1 MKRMACLA
9 LAAAI
14 LAFASQAQ
22 SEMIVRKTVTYFS
35 IGGKTPADL
44 DREMAE
50 HGPLLTTGRR
60 HPGATRVT
68 FSGKASYVAEEGRCS
83 IGEARI
89 VLTTKMMLPRW
100 KNRSKADAR
109 MALLWDTLSAD
120 IKRHEDRHAEIARNH
135 ARALEK
141 VLQALRPER
150 DCDILKAKVAVA
162 TQQALEAH
170 DADQK
175 RFDRIEAA
183 NFSARM
189 TRLLRYR
196 STGRAE

>member
-1 MKRMACLA
+1 MKRMARLA

-35 IGGKTPADL
+35 IGGKTAADL
-44 DREMAE
+44 DREMAA

-68 FSGKASYVAEEGRCS
+68 FSGKASYVSEEGRCS

-100 KNRSKADAR
+100 KNRTKADAR

-120 IKRHEDRHAEIARNH
+120 IKRHEERHAEIARNH

-141 VLQALRPER
+141 ALAGAQTGKQLRGSQGQGG
-150 DCDILKAKVAVA
+150 
-162 TQQALEAH
+162 TGH
-170 DADQK
+170 DPGRSNLTTPTRSDS
-175 RFDRIEAA
+175 IESKPPI
-183 NFSARM
+183 SAR
-189 TRLLRYR
+189 
-196 STGRAE
+196 E

>member
-1 MKRMACLA
+1 MKRMARLA

-35 IGGKTPADL
+35 IGGKTAADL
-44 DREMAE
+44 DREMAA

-68 FSGKASYVAEEGRCS
+68 FSGKASYVSEEGRCS

-100 KNRSKADAR
+100 KNRTKADAR

-120 IKRHEDRHAEIARNH
+120 IKRHEERHAEIARNH

-141 VLQALRPER
+141 ALQALRPESN
-150 DCDILKAKVAVA
+150 CETLKDKVALA
-162 TQQALEAH
+162 TTRALEAH

-196 STGRAE
+196 ATGRAE

>member
-1 MKRMACLA
+1 MNRMARLA
-9 LAAAI
+9 VAVAI
-14 LAFASQAQ
+14 LAIAPVAH
-22 SEMIVRKTVTYFS
+22 SEMIARKTVTYFS
-35 IGGKTPADL
+35 IGGKTAADL

-50 HGPLLTTGRR
+50 HGPLLNTGR

-68 FSGKASYVAEEGRCS
+68 FAGKASYVAEEGRCS

-120 IKRHEDRHAEIARNH
+120 IKRHEERHAEIARNH

-141 VLQALRPER
+141 TLRSLRPER
-150 DCDILKAKVAVA
+150 NCEALKDKVASA
-162 TQQALEAH
+162 TAKALEDH

-196 STGRAE
+196 ATGRAE

>member
-1 MKRMACLA
+1 MARLA
-9 LAAAI
+9 LAAI
-14 LAFASQAQ
+14 LLASAPQAQ

-44 DREMAE
+44 DREMAAR
-50 HGPLLTTGRR
+50 GPLLATGRR

-68 FSGKASYVAEEGRCS
+68 FSGKASYVDEDGRCS
-83 IGEARI
+83 IGDARI

-120 IKRHEDRHAEIARNH
+120 IKRHEERHAEIARNH

-141 VLQALRPER
+141 ALKALRPER
-150 DCDILKAKVAVA
+150 SCEALKAKVAAA
-162 TQQALEAH
+162 TQKALDDH

-183 NFSARM
+183 NFGARM

-196 STGRAE
+196 ATGRAE

>member
-1 MKRMACLA
+1 MNRMARLA

-14 LAFASQAQ
+14 LLIAPQAH
-22 SEMIVRKTVTYFS
+22 SEMIARKSVTYFS
-35 IGGKTPADL
+35 IGGKTAADL

-50 HGPLLTTGRR
+50 RGPLLGAGRR

-68 FSGKASYVAEEGRCS
+68 FSGKASYVNEDGRCR

-89 VLTTKMMLPRW
+89 VLTTKMILPRW
-100 KNRSKADAR
+100 KNRRKADVR

-120 IKRHEDRHAEIARNH
+120 IKRHEERHAEIARNH

-141 VLQALRPER
+141 ALRSLRPER
-150 DCDILKAKVAVA
+150 SCDALKEKVAMVTA
-162 TQQALEAH
+162 QALEAH

-183 NFSARM
+183 NFGARM

-196 STGRAE
+196 ATGRAE

>member
-1 MKRMACLA
+1 MKRMARLA
-9 LAAAI
+9 LVAAVLAI
-14 LAFASQAQ
+14 APSAQ
-22 SEMIVRKTVTYFS
+22 SEMIARKTVTYFS
-35 IGGKTPADL
+35 IGGKTAADL

-50 HGPLLTTGRR
+50 RGPLLGTGRR

-68 FSGKASYVAEEGRCS
+68 FSGKASYVAEKGRCS

-89 VLTTKMMLPRW
+89 LLTTKMTLPRW
-100 KNRSKADAR
+100 RNRSKADAR
-109 MALLWDTLSAD
+109 MGLLWDTLSAD
-120 IKRHEDRHAEIARNH
+120 IKRHEERHAEIARNH

-141 VLQALRPER
+141 ALRALRPER
-150 DCDILKAKVAVA
+150 DCETLKAQVSRVTAE
-162 TQQALEAH
+162 ALETH

-196 STGRAE
+196 ATGRAE